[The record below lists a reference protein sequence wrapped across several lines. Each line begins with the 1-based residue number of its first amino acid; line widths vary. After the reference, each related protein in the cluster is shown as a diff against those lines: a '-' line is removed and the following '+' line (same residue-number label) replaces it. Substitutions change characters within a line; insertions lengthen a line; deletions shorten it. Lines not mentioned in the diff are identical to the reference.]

1 MHTLQLEKWFGELMH
16 ALRQRT
22 VFVNQGDDPVY
33 FLVYP
38 PAASVEVYQLMPDWQ
53 KKLKHAEW
61 TPHTCNVGMALVEYI
76 EDHPDTGWIV
86 EHEREH
92 PDDQRTVIDSVRELL
107 GDGTDATVV
116 ESWVLE
122 QIAAASKLDNG
133 VLLLTGIE
141 LLHPYVQIG
150 RIEQRLQG
158 RFTVPTVVFYP
169 GTKTSTFG
177 LRYLGFYEPD
187 GNYRSRHIGGT
198 RA

>member
-1 MHTLQLEKWFGELMH
+1 MHTQQLEKWFDELMH

-38 PAASVEVYQLMPDWQ
+38 PGVSVEVYQLLPDWQ
-53 KKLKHAEW
+53 KKLKHAGW
-61 TPHTCNVGMALVEYI
+61 TPHTYNVGMALVEFI
-76 EDHPDTGWIV
+76 DHHPDTEWIID
-86 EHEREH
+86 HEREH
-92 PDDQRTVIDSVRELL
+92 PDDQRTVIESVRQLI

-122 QIAAASKLDNG
+122 QIDAVSKLDNG

-141 LLHPYVQIG
+141 LLHPYLQIG

-169 GTKTSTFG
+169 GSKTSTFG

>member
-1 MHTLQLEKWFGELMH
+1 MRTNQLERWFEELMH

-38 PAASVEVYQLMPDWQ
+38 PISSVEVYLLLPDWQ
-53 KKLKHAEW
+53 KKLKHAGW
-61 TPHTCNVGMALVEYI
+61 APHTFNVGMALVDYVQQ
-76 EDHPDTGWIV
+76 HPDTECIV

-92 PDDQRTVIDSVRELL
+92 PEDQGAVIESVRQLL
-107 GDGTDATVV
+107 FDDSGGTVV

-122 QIAAASKLDNG
+122 KMDAVSRLDG
-133 VLLLTGIE
+133 GLLLLTGIE
-141 LLHPYVQIG
+141 LLHPYLQIG

-169 GTKTSTFG
+169 GSKTSTFG

>member
-1 MHTLQLEKWFGELMH
+1 MHTQHLERCFDELMR

-22 VFVNQGDDPVY
+22 VFVNQGDDPVF

-38 PAASVEVYQLMPDWQ
+38 PGASIEVYHRLPDWQ
-53 KKLKHAEW
+53 KKLKHAGW
-61 TPHTCNVGMALVEYI
+61 TPHTYNVGMALLEYI
-76 EDHPDTGWIV
+76 KQHPDTDWII

-92 PDDQRTVIDSVRELL
+92 PEDQQTVIESVRDLL
-107 GDGTDATVV
+107 GDGKEATVV

-122 QIAAASKLDNG
+122 QISAASKPTGGL
-133 VLLLTGIE
+133 LLLTGIE
-141 LLHPYVQIG
+141 LLHPYLQIG
-150 RIEQRLQG
+150 RVEQRLQG

>member
-1 MHTLQLEKWFGELMH
+1 MHTNQLERWFDELMH

-38 PAASVEVYQLMPDWQ
+38 PIASLEVYRLLPDWQ
-53 KKLKHAEW
+53 KKLKHAGW
-61 TPHTCNVGMALVEYI
+61 TPHTFNVGMALMDYI
-76 EDHPDTGWIV
+76 MQHPDTEWII

-92 PDDQRTVIDSVRELL
+92 PEDQRTVIESVRQLL
-107 GDGTDATVV
+107 GDGKEATVV
-116 ESWVLE
+116 ESWVRQ
-122 QIAAASKLDNG
+122 QIDEASQLDG
-133 VLLLTGIE
+133 GLLLLTGIE
-141 LLHPYVQIG
+141 LLHPYLQIG

-158 RFTVPTVVFYP
+158 RFSVPAVVFYP

-187 GNYRSRHIGGT
+187 GNYRSRHIGGR